1 MVENATAP
9 VYSATLLG
17 STATYTCNVGL
28 GIIGSSVVVCQL
40 SGWEATPQCVTGEI
54 VQCLFIKYS
63 RHIPIVH
70 IQSLSGTLIRQLFK
84 RVDIMVRATIQVLH
98 NLIALRVLNSYTES
112 YDYDDLLFLSH
123 F

>member
-1 MVENATAP
+1 MVENATTP

-40 SGWEATPQCVTGEI
+40 SGWEATPHCETGEI

-70 IQSLSGTLIRQLFK
+70 IQFPCPELLYVNCLNGLILWFEQPFRFY
-84 RVDIMVRATIQVLH
+84 TIE
-98 NLIALRVLNSYTES
+98 LRYVY
-112 YDYDDLLFLSH
+112 
-123 F
+123 